1 MSIADSS
8 LCGEPLARAE
18 AEKRLA
24 LAVDWRLPTKTEKSA
39 FSSHR
44 RLAKLADFLIA
55 VADAGDESWI
65 LLERVWAGFP
75 DPPAFAF
82 LAYRSNGETICEA
95 DLDRPSPLWRLPE
108 GVPSHYSPE
117 KLT

>member
-1 MSIADSS
+1 MTIADSS
-8 LCGEPLARAE
+8 LYGEPLGRAE
-18 AEKRLA
+18 AEKRLS
-24 LAVDWRLPTKTEKSA
+24 LAVVWRLPTRIEQEA
-39 FSSHR
+39 FAAHR
-44 RLAKLADFLIA
+44 RLSRLADFIIA

-82 LAYRSNGETICEA
+82 LAYRSTGETICEA
-95 DLDRPSPLWRLPE
+95 DLDQPSPSWRLPE
-108 GVPSHYSPE
+108 GVPFQYSSE